1 VRQEL
6 PLEPLLIFSAASLI
20 YVFNAETGRLV
31 GSLRGHGGPITSIIV
46 HPVHPYLFCS
56 TSRDFTTRIYDLLLE
71 PQQAPNNPHW
81 PPGSGPS
88 LAGAAHGLHMTE
100 PEGEGIG
107 RCVAV
112 LSGGRSGGHL
122 AAVLGAVFLLCYVI

>member
-1 VRQEL
+1 MDHQ
-6 PLEPLLIFSAASLI
+6 
-20 YVFNAETGRLV
+20 
-31 GSLRGHGGPITSIIV
+31 PITTIAV
-46 HPVHPYLFCS
+46 HPIHPYLFCS

-71 PQQAPNNPHW
+71 PQQAPNNPPW
-81 PPGSGPS
+81 PPGTVPS

-122 AAVLGAVFLLCYVI
+122 AAVLGAVGCISYAWHSTHLHWHTLTGIPSDPTVVGYVRG